1 MSKKI
6 EVVATGGTNFDV
18 HLVRGSEQEFLGNMQ
33 FGSIN
38 SDNQYEQD
46 DSEVIDAVRAK
57 FAEIEGYPDSMF
69 RVR

>member
-1 MSKKI
+1 MSKQI
-6 EVVATGGTNFDV
+6 QVVATGGTNFEV
-18 HLVRGSEQEFLGNMQ
+18 HVIRGGEQEFLGSME

-38 SDNQYEQD
+38 SAGQYEQD
-46 DSEVIDAVRAK
+46 DSDVIDAARAK